1 MENAYKRETLKDRLK
16 LKIFTAIDK
25 PLQLFFSSASP
36 RGIPVIVLLKPL
48 GLGDLIMLSPIF
60 ELVKKKHSQFYVLS
74 DYPCIFQN
82 LDDFWIRTID
92 SLSIDEPYFFIFP
105 SPSFSNLKF
114 FVKTPGP
121 FLGNLLRFPMQSVNS
136 DFNEVTDH
144 YFERVRGILGA
155 LNVEYPRDLP
165 YAEIKVEQYRINGR
179 YLCVSPFCNWRA
191 RRAPV
196 DAFCGFIS
204 RTSDQF
210 DRVVIV
216 GGSGSEEIE
225 YNKQFANVLNQ
236 GGYRVINLTGE
247 TSIAQL
253 AYVIRES
260 QIYVGNDSGP
270 THVAM
275 ICSSNVH
282 VLDGCIPLIL
292 RIPVNREY
300 SRNIKSYGKSLECPA
315 FPCYSGVSEPLCRVT
330 PEYQC
335 MKVSKNE
342 F

>member
-1 MENAYKRETLKDRLK
+1 MEEAYKREALKDRLK
-16 LKIFTAIDK
+16 LKIYAAINK
-25 PLQLFFSSASP
+25 PLSLFFSSASP

-60 ELVKKKHSQFYVLS
+60 ELVKKKHSQFFVLS
-74 DYPCIFQN
+74 DYPCIFQD

-92 SLSIDEPYFFIFP
+92 GVSIGEPYFFIFP
-105 SPSFSNLKF
+105 SPSFSNLKLF
-114 FVKTPGP
+114 FKNPRP
-121 FLGNLLRFPMQSVNS
+121 FFGNLLRFSMQSATS

-144 YFERVRGILGA
+144 YFERVRAILGD
-155 LNVEYPRDLP
+155 LHVECPRDLP
-165 YAEIKVEQYRINGR
+165 YAEIKVEEYRIAGR
-179 YLCVSPFCNWRA
+179 YLCASPFCNWRA
-191 RRAPV
+191 RRTPV
-196 DAFCGFIS
+196 EVFSDFIS
-204 RTSDQF
+204 RTSQQF

-225 YNKQFANVLNQ
+225 YNKQFANALQ
-236 GGYRVINLTGE
+236 QSGYSVINLTGK
-247 TSIAQL
+247 TSIGQL
-253 AYVIRES
+253 AYVIRDS

-282 VLDGCIPLIL
+282 VLDGCIPLNL
-292 RIPVNREY
+292 RIPVNRKY
-300 SRNIKSYGKSLECPA
+300 SRNITSYGKSLQCPA